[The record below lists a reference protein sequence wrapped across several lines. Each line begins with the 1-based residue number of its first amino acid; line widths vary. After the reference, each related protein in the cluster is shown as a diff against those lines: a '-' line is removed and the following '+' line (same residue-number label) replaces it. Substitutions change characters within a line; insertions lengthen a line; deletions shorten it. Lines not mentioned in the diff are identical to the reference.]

1 MPRPTGVTILA
12 ILYFIG
18 TCFLALLGIASIA
31 GMGFLSQMLAQNPN
45 VGSSGAAM
53 LASAGVVLSI
63 FSFAF
68 ALVCG
73 FLGYGLWNLKNWA
86 RTLAMVLA
94 IIGAVFCALGLIF
107 AIFRFSPFGLINNG
121 VQFGINALIVWYL
134 NQPHVKAAF
143 AMSGVRAVGMGGS
156 AGAAR

>member
-45 VGSSGAAM
+45 VGPSGAAL

-68 ALVCG
+68 ALLCG
-73 FLGYGLWNLKNWA
+73 FVGYGLWNLRNWA
-86 RTLAMVLA
+86 RMVALVLA
-94 IIGAVFCALGLIF
+94 IIGAVLAGLGLVW
-107 AIFRFSPFGLINNG
+107 AILRFSPFTLITAG
-121 VQFGINALIVWYL
+121 VRLAINVLIIWYL

-143 AMSGVRAVGMGGS
+143 AMSGVRAVGMGGP